1 MKIQSMANGREG
13 HFCAQ
18 SEDSGILVQHRT
30 EPRIDSRLFAK
41 RLSIKHKHLYELIRN
56 NSKNLR
62 EFGILPFQTER
73 LNTAQL
79 GVREHKYVLL
89 NENQFDFMCRIV
101 RGRNHEKITQF
112 KLDVTKAFAK
122 KRAAEPIR
130 REYLPHYHESR
141 DALRDLGAEKHHYI
155 NLANIENR
163 LAGLCSGER
172 SKANDQQLGI
182 LLCMQKIEQATFQS
196 AIESGMSPTQAV
208 REVSKRIDMFA
219 TLMTPSQQIRGDK
232 CN

>member
-1 MKIQSMANGREG
+1 MENQASSM
-13 HFCAQ
+13 
-18 SEDSGILVQHRT
+18 T
-30 EPRIDSRLFAK
+30 T
-41 RLSIKHKHLYELIRN
+41 SIIRK

-73 LNTAQL
+73 LNTIQL
-79 GVREHKYVLL
+79 GAREHKYVLL

-101 RGRNHEKITQF
+101 RGRNHEKMTQF
-112 KLDVTKAFAK
+112 KQDVTKAFAK

-219 TLMTPSQQIRGDK
+219 TLMTPSEQIRGDK